1 MKKEKSATQDASSLE
16 LFKEVRKNPVE
27 MKKNYLVIFL
37 IFSLFLFAPAFA
49 SGFEF
54 PEQFVEAGTGYVAAK
69 NVEREFNPF
78 NLSYGIKSKSPD
90 RTWRYDALSSVQF
103 SDKIFDFTVCGEYF
117 FQRACWKLNKSQVE
131 IGLGAQAV
139 YHFQRYYDLFSE
151 HDFYLEPVFRL
162 VSWNKLVFLSKLGGG
177 AKAAKIDV
185 LGRGA
190 LWDFTLSGS
199 LAFNY
204 YCAGGTELYGGIVSH
219 ELYRYPL
226 AFTPTCFIG
235 IAGNLKNGFRLSSDI
250 GLRFRDWFV
259 VAPYID
265 RYEWNLKARYTF

>member
-1 MKKEKSATQDASSLE
+1 MKK
-16 LFKEVRKNPVE
+16 F
-27 MKKNYLVIFL
+27 YLGLFL
-37 IFSLFLFAPAFA
+37 IFSLFRVFAL
-49 SGFEF
+49 EM
-54 PEQFVEAGTGYVAAK
+54 PEQFAEAGTGYVAAK

-78 NLSYGIKSKSPD
+78 NLSYGVKSKSPD

-103 SDKIFDFTVCGEYF
+103 SDKIFDFTLCGEYF
-117 FQRACWKLNKSQVE
+117 VPRASWKLKKSQ
-131 IGLGAQAV
+131 IDLGIEAI
-139 YHFQRYYDLFSE
+139 YHFQRYYDLYSE

-162 VSWNKLVFLSKLGGG
+162 VLKNKFVFLANLGGG
-177 AKAAKIDV
+177 AKAARIDV
-185 LGRGA
+185 LNRGA

-204 YCAGGTELYGGIVSH
+204 YYSNGAELYGGIVSH

-226 AFTPTCFIG
+226 AFTPTNFIG
-235 IAGNLKNGFRLSSDI
+235 LAWNFKNGFRVSSDI